1 MRTQILAMAMCS
13 WRLVLWLVVPGL
25 ALVQVPA
32 RGPRIHAAPRCYQA
46 SLQGAPAPSP
56 PDRLPDDPPPPPAP
70 ARPKVG
76 QA

>member
-1 MRTQILAMAMCS
+1 MRTHILAMVMRS
-13 WRLVLWLVVPGL
+13 WRPLLWLVLAGP
-25 ALVQVPA
+25 ALVQLPA
-32 RGPRIHAAPRCYQA
+32 RGPLTHAAPRCYQA
-46 SLQGAPAPSP
+46 SLQGASPPSP